1 MKRGQSRLGL
11 LAFLG
16 TTFFVLIALIAL
28 ARYPTLFRSG
38 KDYRV
43 TFSAV
48 PGLNLGDEVRYG
60 GLLVGSITALDL
72 DPRDPTRVAVHIRV
86 RDKTPVQTDTR
97 AEINQVGLLGAPYL
111 NLVAGTGTAP
121 DIPPG
126 GTIQSRDNMSFQD
139 AMSRLAQFLDRADTL
154 LGGVE
159 RLAEGSPWDRI
170 DRSFSGLDSL
180 IFEMRVGT
188 GRIVTG
194 LDTTTQQ
201 LAALLDRSEHLVT
214 AVDTVVASAAPQL
227 ASSQQ
232 DVQRTLAEMRQLISE
247 LRMATD
253 NGERVEAIVRD
264 LARASDNLAKLSTRL
279 ERDPSALLS
288 RRDPPSKPVGPQPRD

>member
-1 MKRGQSRLGL
+1 MKRGQSRIGL

-28 ARYPTLFRSG
+28 ARYPSLFRSG
-38 KDYRV
+38 KDYRIN
-43 TFSAV
+43 FRAV

-60 GLLVGSITALDL
+60 GLLVGSITSLEL
-72 DPRDPTRVAVHIRV
+72 DPRDQTRVAVGVRV
-86 RDKTPVQTDTR
+86 REETPVQTDTR

-159 RLAEGSPWDRI
+159 RIAQGSPWDRI
-170 DRSFSGLDSL
+170 DQSFSGLDSL
-180 IFEMRVGT
+180 ISEMRGGT

-201 LAALLDRSEHLVT
+201 LSELLDRSERLVMHI
-214 AVDTVVASAAPQL
+214 DTVVSSAVPRL
-227 ASSQQ
+227 ASSQE
-232 DVQRTLAEMRQLISE
+232 DVHRTLEQMRLLVSE
-247 LRMATD
+247 LRIATG

-264 LARASDNLAKLSTRL
+264 LARASDNLAKLSARL

-288 RRDPPSKPVGPQPRD
+288 RRDAPSKPVGPQPRE

>member
-28 ARYPTLFRSG
+28 ARYPALFRSG

-43 TFSAV
+43 AFRAV

-60 GLLVGSITALDL
+60 GLLVGSITALEL
-72 DPRDPTRVAVHIRV
+72 DPRDPTRVAVGIRV
-86 RDKTPVQTDTR
+86 RDETPVQTDTR

-121 DIPPG
+121 EIPPG
-126 GTIQSRDNMSFQD
+126 GTILSRDIMSFQD

-170 DRSFSGLDSL
+170 DHSFSGLDSL
-180 IFEMRVGT
+180 ISEMRAGT
-188 GRIVTG
+188 GRIVIG

-201 LAALLDRSEHLVT
+201 LAALLDRSEHLVS
-214 AVDTVVASAAPQL
+214 AIDTVVSAAAPQV
-227 ASSQQ
+227 ASAQE
-232 DVQRTLAEMRQLISE
+232 DLRRTMGDMRLLISE

-288 RRDPPSKPVGPQPRD
+288 RRDPPSKPVGPQPRE